1 MPICGPLLG
10 PTVALALIEI
20 SPTLL
25 QSPLQGLS
33 RLLPACTS
41 PLPPPGLSFSHR
53 YLSWL
58 APPVTPHP
66 RAELKEPAAVAST
79 RTSIGDSPLTT
90 AEAVRKRWVFV
101 ASNEARNKR
110 HTAQHIADRADVK
123 AGLVAAACTVI
134 QHWNPVAL
142 HYRVWCYV
150 DWLKGAEIDQGQ
162 LQVTVLF
169 AALSSWAYCAV
180 EEQLWTGIPHQA
192 VAADVNVILW
202 VKIFRL
208 VGIVWKWS
216 NQTDTILL

>member
-1 MPICGPLLG
+1 LHICGSLPG
-10 PTVALALIEI
+10 PKVALALIEI

-33 RLLPACTS
+33 CLLPAGTS
-41 PLPPPGLSFSHR
+41 PLPPPVLSFSHR

-79 RTSIGDSPLTT
+79 RTSICNSPLATP
-90 AEAVRKRWVFV
+90 EAVWKGWVFV
-101 ASNEARNKR
+101 ASNEAGNER

-169 AALSSWAYCAV
+169 AALSSRAYCAIK
-180 EEQLWTGIPHQA
+180 EQLWTGIPDQA
-192 VAADVNVILW
+192 VTTDVHVILW